1 MSVKLVVIGGG
12 TMAQAIVRGGLDA
25 RQLRADEIVV
35 VEPDSAKR
43 AIFESWRVRATDR
56 HAQALAELAA
66 GRGAILLAVKPQVVK
81 EVADQLRE
89 HMPADGGLVIS
100 ILAGTPTKV
109 IRQLL
114 GAGAVVRAM
123 PNTAEAQVAE
133 AERLLGALGPTV
145 RIDESLMD
153 AFTALAGSGPAYLFY
168 LAEAM
173 TKAALAIGFDASSA
187 DQIVR
192 QTLKGAAALLDDARS
207 ETPANLRAAVTSKGG
222 TTEAAVRVLDD
233 RAVMQ
238 SVVDAITRARDRGQ
252 EISGG

>member
-1 MSVKLVVIGGG
+1 
-12 TMAQAIVRGGLDA
+12 
-25 RQLRADEIVV
+25 
-35 VEPDSAKR
+35 
-43 AIFESWRVRATDR
+43 
-56 HAQALAELAA
+56 
-66 GRGAILLAVKPQVVK
+66 
-81 EVADQLRE
+81 
-89 HMPADGGLVIS
+89 VIS

-123 PNTAEAQVAE
+123 PNTAARIRQSITAISAGSNTAEAQVAE